1 MKSVIF
7 ALVLAATFAVAQDS
21 NSTPTQDNSKH
32 DKNWVTVRGCVSR
45 ANGDFVLIKQDPA
58 ITYEL
63 HRTGKIKLH
72 DYLGQRVEVSGDT
85 SPSLSTSS
93 DSMART
99 GSPSPITIS
108 VSSIKTLDKECPAAG
123 VQ

>member
-7 ALVLAATFAVAQDS
+7 ALLLAATLAAAQDN
-21 NSTPTQDNSKH
+21 NSAPAQDNGKH
-32 DKNWVTVRGCVSR
+32 DKNWVTVQGCVSR
-45 ANGDFVLIKQDPA
+45 ANGDYILIKQDPA

-72 DYLGQRVEVSGDT
+72 EYLGQRVEVSGNTYT
-85 SPSLSTSS
+85 SMSTSS
-93 DSMART
+93 DATTR
-99 GSPSPITIS
+99 GPSPITIS
-108 VSSIKTLDKECPAAG
+108 VSSIKTLDKACPAAS